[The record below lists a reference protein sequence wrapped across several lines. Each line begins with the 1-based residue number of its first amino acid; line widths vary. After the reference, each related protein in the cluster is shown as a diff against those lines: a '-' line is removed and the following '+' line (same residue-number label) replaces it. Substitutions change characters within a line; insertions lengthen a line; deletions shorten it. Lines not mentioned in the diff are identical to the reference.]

1 MRVSANELSSQLA
14 KAFVGLGLPHGIS
27 RDASEMITWLELY
40 GFETSNYL
48 SDSLRL
54 LEPPSTVPSPS
65 VATTDNRLAVDL
77 KGDSALRL
85 AALYLELAAAKV
97 TTVDN
102 ITVSIAHCPD
112 AFWLL
117 GYLPRLVKR
126 GLTVHADCPLPQ
138 DSGRVSLSFDEGG
151 LPILAETSQSSDR
164 LASEQSVIEVMLAP
178 SLSDNQRASAA
189 NPANDESMPTDHRS
203 SPPEKPFATD
213 STHLRNETLNNRYQE
228 SLAMGLSISDELWA
242 TLMRYGENTL
252 VEADEQ
258 SRQGAGP
265 SE

>member
-1 MRVSANELSSQLA
+1 MRVSANEISSQLA
-14 KAFVGLGLPHGIS
+14 KALLGLGLSHGIS

-48 SDSLRL
+48 TDSLRL
-54 LEPPSTVPSPS
+54 LEPSSTVSSPS
-65 VATTDNRLAVDL
+65 IAKADNQLTIDL
-77 KGDSALRL
+77 KGDSALRS

-97 TTVDN
+97 ATVGK
-102 ITVSIAHCPD
+102 ITVSVTHCPD

-126 GLTVHADCPLPQ
+126 GLTVTADCPLPH
-138 DSGRVSLSFDEGG
+138 DSRRVSLSFDKHGS
-151 LPILAETSQSSDR
+151 PILVERLESSDR
-164 LASEQSVIEVMLAP
+164 LASDQSVIEVMLAP
-178 SLSDNQRASAA
+178 SLMKYQPISATNLASDEPAA
-189 NPANDESMPTDHRS
+189 NECPAPPT
-203 SPPEKPFATD
+203 EKPSTID
-213 STHLRNETLNNRYQE
+213 SPRLSNETLNNRYQE
-228 SLAMGLSISDELWA
+228 SLARGLSISDELWA
-242 TLMRYGENTL
+242 ALKRYGENTL

>member
-27 RDASEMITWLELY
+27 RDASEMVTWLELY
-40 GFETSNYL
+40 GFAISNYL
-48 SDSLRL
+48 TDSLRL
-54 LEPPSTVPSPS
+54 LEPSSTVPSPS
-65 VATTDNRLAVDL
+65 LAATDNRLTIDL
-77 KGDSALRL
+77 RGDSALRS

-97 TTVDN
+97 ATVDK
-102 ITVSIAHCPD
+102 ITVSITHCPD

-126 GLTVHADCPLPQ
+126 GMTVSADCPLPR
-138 DSGRVSLSFDEGG
+138 DNERVSFSFNKHGS
-151 LPILAETSQSSDR
+151 PILVERLESSDR
-164 LASEQSVIEVMLAP
+164 LASDQSFIEVMLAP
-178 SLSDNQRASAA
+178 SLMNDQPISATNLASDEPAS
-189 NPANDESMPTDHRS
+189 NEFPAPS
-203 SPPEKPFATD
+203 PEKSSATD
-213 STHLRNETLNNRYQE
+213 NPQLSNETLNNRYQE
-228 SLAMGLSISDELWA
+228 SLARGLSVSDELWA
-242 TLMRYGENTL
+242 ALKRYGENTL

>member
-48 SDSLRL
+48 TDSLRL
-54 LEPPSTVPSPS
+54 LEPSSTVPSPS
-65 VATTDNRLAVDL
+65 IASADNRLTLDL
-77 KGDSALRL
+77 KGHSTLRSG
-85 AALYLELAAAKV
+85 ALYLELAAAKV
-97 TTVDN
+97 ATVDK
-102 ITVSIAHCPD
+102 ITVSITHCPD

-126 GLTVHADCPLPQ
+126 GMTVSADCPIPR
-138 DSGRVSLSFDEGG
+138 DSERVSFSFDKHGS
-151 LPILAETSQSSDR
+151 PILVERLESSDK
-164 LASEQSVIEVMLAP
+164 LASDQCVIEVMLAP
-178 SLSDNQRASAA
+178 SLTNDQPISAA
-189 NPANDESMPTDHRS
+189 NLGSDEPASNDCPAPS
-203 SPPEKPFATD
+203 PEKSSATD
-213 STHLRNETLNNRYQE
+213 NPQLSNKTLNNRYQE
-228 SLAMGLSISDELWA
+228 SLARGLSISDELWA
-242 TLMRYGENTL
+242 ELKRYGENTL

>member
-14 KAFVGLGLPHGIS
+14 KALLGLGLSHGIS

-48 SDSLRL
+48 TDSLRL
-54 LEPPSTVPSPS
+54 LEPSSTVSSPS
-65 VATTDNRLAVDL
+65 IAKADNRLTIDL
-77 KGDSALRL
+77 KGDSALRS

-97 TTVDN
+97 ATVGK
-102 ITVSIAHCPD
+102 ITVSVTHCPD

-126 GLTVHADCPLPQ
+126 GLTVTADCPLPH
-138 DSGRVSLSFDEGG
+138 DSRRVSLSFDKHGS
-151 LPILAETSQSSDR
+151 PILVERLESSDR
-164 LASEQSVIEVMLAP
+164 LASDQSVIEVMLAP
-178 SLSDNQRASAA
+178 SLMKYQPISATNLASDEPAA
-189 NPANDESMPTDHRS
+189 NECPAPPT
-203 SPPEKPFATD
+203 EKPSTID
-213 STHLRNETLNNRYQE
+213 SPRLSNETLNNRYQE
-228 SLAMGLSISDELWA
+228 SLARGLSISDELWA
-242 TLMRYGENTL
+242 ALKRYGENTL